1 MKHSTKA
8 IYTFLI
14 ISASEVFQ
22 ISVEDQIV
30 AALRLEPDASAQMS
44 QLNSIILLG
53 EDDRKSFQQI
63 ETFSEE

>member
-8 IYTFLI
+8 IYKFLI